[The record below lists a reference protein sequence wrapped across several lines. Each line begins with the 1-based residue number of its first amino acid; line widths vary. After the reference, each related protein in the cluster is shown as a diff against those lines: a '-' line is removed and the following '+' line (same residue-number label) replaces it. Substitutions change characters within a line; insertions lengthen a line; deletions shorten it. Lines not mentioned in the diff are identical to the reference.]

1 MGVAILISDKAD
13 FRARKVTT
21 DKGALHDNRGEISKK
36 TYQSLLCMHLTT
48 ELSKYRKQKLIEL
61 QGEID
66 ESTITVGESNIS
78 LSEMDRFTRQ
88 KISKDVVELSSTI
101 NQ

>member
-1 MGVAILISDKAD
+1 MGLYIIIQGSILHEDTKIINMYAPI
-13 FRARKVTT
+13 RR
-21 DKGALHDNRGEISKK
+21 ESKCVMK
-36 TYQSLLCMHLTT
+36 
-48 ELSKYRKQKLIEL
+48 KLIEL

-66 ESTITVGESNIS
+66 ESTITVGETNIS

>member
-1 MGVAILISDKAD
+1 MGLYIIIQGSILHEDTKIINMYAPI
-13 FRARKVTT
+13 RR
-21 DKGALHDNRGEISKK
+21 ESKCVMK
-36 TYQSLLCMHLTT
+36 
-48 ELSKYRKQKLIEL
+48 KLIEL

>member
-1 MGVAILISDKAD
+1 MGLYIIIQGSILHEDTKIINMYAPI
-13 FRARKVTT
+13 RR
-21 DKGALHDNRGEISKK
+21 ESKCVMK
-36 TYQSLLCMHLTT
+36 
-48 ELSKYRKQKLIEL
+48 RLIEL

-78 LSEMDRFTRQ
+78 LSEMDRFSRQ

>member
-48 ELSKYRKQKLIEL
+48 GHQQVCEAK
-61 QGEID
+61 
-66 ESTITVGESNIS
+66 T
-78 LSEMDRFTRQ
+78 
-88 KISKDVVELSSTI
+88 KIPKRR
-101 NQ
+101 NR

>member
-1 MGVAILISDKAD
+1 MGLYIIIQGSILHEDTKIINMYAPI
-13 FRARKVTT
+13 RR
-21 DKGALHDNRGEISKK
+21 ESKCVMK
-36 TYQSLLCMHLTT
+36 
-48 ELSKYRKQKLIEL
+48 KLIEL

-78 LSEMDRFTRQ
+78 LSDMDRFTRQ